1 MAVKHKHRPFWAVQY
16 HPESVR
22 TDGGGLEVLQNFW
35 RLAVQWTA
43 QKTRQT
49 SSDGA
54 AIRKMFGNAWPDLD
68 LPRHTFTQEDNIV
81 ETSSQPRSVT
91 SNTFHLPSVNLVAMC
106 EMFGA
111 GDEKSSFAL
120 LDSAAQGRFSILAC
134 LSPDSLHISHSVNES
149 FLSLRKGGSTTQVDL
164 KGTDVWT
171 WISTFMR
178 GQKAHDGSPDIPFW
192 GGLVGLLTYELGVDE
207 LQIPVPDRSNGAHHP
222 DVNLVFVERSVV
234 VDVVTKD
241 VTVQSLLPG
250 DNEWIK
256 ETSRRLKEA
265 LVVTP
270 CPELPRPVSVVSPQ
284 KETYISRINQ
294 AKEYLFSG
302 DSYELCQTGQTHIT
316 TPSGSSWDRY
326 KVLRT
331 NNPAP
336 HSAYMRL
343 SPTTFLSSSPE
354 RFLSFSRP
362 PRSLCQLRP
371 IKGTVRKG
379 PALLEPS
386 QKSFWRAA

>member
-1 MAVKHKHRPFWAVQY
+1 MNVVKHGQISKVSHTGTDIFAEVKDVLAVRYHSLHVKIDVDGDILPLAWVDDGEENGLVVMAVKHKHRPFWAVQY

-54 AIRKMFGNAWPDLD
+54 AIRKMFGNAWPDLH
-68 LPRHTFTQEDNIV
+68 LPRHTLTQEDNIV

-222 DVNLVFVERSVV
+222 DVNLVFV
-234 VDVVTKD
+234 
-241 VTVQSLLPG
+241 
-250 DNEWIK
+250 
-256 ETSRRLKEA
+256 
-265 LVVTP
+265 
-270 CPELPRPVSVVSPQ
+270 
-284 KETYISRINQ
+284 
-294 AKEYLFSG
+294 
-302 DSYELCQTGQTHIT
+302 
-316 TPSGSSWDRY
+316 
-326 KVLRT
+326 
-331 NNPAP
+331 
-336 HSAYMRL
+336 
-343 SPTTFLSSSPE
+343 
-354 RFLSFSRP
+354 
-362 PRSLCQLRP
+362 
-371 IKGTVRKG
+371 
-379 PALLEPS
+379 
-386 QKSFWRAA
+386 